1 MKELLTVFG
10 VIGGLVA
17 FGIYI
22 LPVLLVLVISAIS
35 GFVELIYTDRNYR
48 DMEVKDDDLH

>member
-1 MKELLTVFG
+1 MKEVLTVFG

-35 GFVELIYTDRNYR
+35 GFVELIYTDWNYR
-48 DMEVKDDDLH
+48 DMEVKDNDLH

>member
-10 VIGGLVA
+10 VIGGLVV

-35 GFVELIYTDRNYR
+35 EFVELIYTAWNYR